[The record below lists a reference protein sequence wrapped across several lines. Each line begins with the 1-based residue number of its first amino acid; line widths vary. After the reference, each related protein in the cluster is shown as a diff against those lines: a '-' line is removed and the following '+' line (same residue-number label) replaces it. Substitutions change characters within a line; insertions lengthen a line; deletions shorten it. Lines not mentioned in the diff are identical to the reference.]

1 MFELPASS
9 IVNRVIPKNSF
20 DKLISNKQKKQLSEY
35 IDKIKWTNKL
45 SSETINLIGNE
56 INEIQVFEILLKKQ
70 EINENLLNLIDRNI
84 PYHIIFILIIDVQ
97 CCISIAQKHMH
108 PIQSNTSVIDWRFN
122 SNWFN
127 LEIFSFKLNLKNSL
141 DDVFADF
148 CAQVNG
154 NKTLFKTD
162 LSEIIIKEQKLK
174 ELKKEVSRLESAIKN
189 TKQFNIKVELNIQ
202 LQLLLRK
209 VALLELS

>member
-20 DKLISNKQKKQLSEY
+20 DKLTSNKQKKQLSEY

-84 PYHIIFILIIDVQ
+84 PYHIIFNLIIDGQ

-127 LEIFSFKLNLKNSL
+127 LENFVFKLNLKNSL

-154 NKTLFKTD
+154 NKFSFKTD

-174 ELKKEVSRLESAIKN
+174 ELNKEVSKLETAIKN
-189 TKQFNIKVELNIQ
+189 TRQFNIKVELNIK